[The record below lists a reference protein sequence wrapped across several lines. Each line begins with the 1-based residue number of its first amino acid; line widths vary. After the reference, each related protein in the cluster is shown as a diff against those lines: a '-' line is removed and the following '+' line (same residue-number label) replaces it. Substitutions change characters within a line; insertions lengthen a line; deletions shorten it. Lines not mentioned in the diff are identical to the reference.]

1 VDSTALAA
9 RHDVAVKA
17 GAHAMTTGRFGL
29 ALELFSDALEAAGT
43 LDNRR
48 LVHVARLNMSACYL
62 GLGDWARAK
71 EGLAAIILET
81 PLPHHAS
88 AAAVQLSEALMK
100 EGNHGKAGHYL
111 RLGLDS
117 ARRAEDASRE
127 MSALTMQGH
136 LSVVTGSHAQAVD
149 SYTAALEIAERLASP
164 AIPTLLDQLG
174 YAHLV
179 AGDLAPGMWTLRRA
193 AAKARATQNDWLL
206 AEVHVDLAFGFLLAE
221 KNPSAERHAL
231 QAFAMSTQLGE
242 HPAVHKNAVFIL
254 MELSLRGNREE
265 DFSRWFTKLQA
276 LMPDVKLSPDFFR
289 IFDVSD
295 VINLKEF

>member
-1 VDSTALAA
+1 MDATALAA
-9 RHDVAVKA
+9 RHDAAVKA

-29 ALELFSDALEAAGT
+29 ALELFGEALEAATT

-62 GLGDWARAK
+62 GLGDWSRAK

-100 EGNHGKAGHYL
+100 EGNHGKAAHYL
-111 RLGLDS
+111 RVGLDF
-117 ARRAEDASRE
+117 ARRAEDPSRE
-127 MSALTMQGH
+127 LSALTMQGH
-136 LSVVTGSHAQAVD
+136 LSVVTGSHSQAVD
-149 SYTAALEIAERLASP
+149 SYAEALAIAERLESP
-164 AIPTLLDQLG
+164 TIPSLLDQLG
-174 YAHLV
+174 YARLV
-179 AGDLAPGMWTLRRA
+179 AGDVPAGMWTLRRA
-193 AAKARATQNDWLL
+193 ASKARAIDNDWLL

-221 KNPSAERHAL
+221 KNAAAERHGL
-231 QAFAMSTQLGE
+231 KAFAMSSQLGQ
-242 HPAVHKNAVFIL
+242 PAVHKNAVFIL

-265 DFSRWFTKLQA
+265 DFSRWFAKLQA